1 MHLMFEMKEISM
13 RYAAILLISGM
24 LVLAAGCEPDPQAV
38 KLDRQLV
45 TTYGD
50 ESVSNAV
57 LVQHT
62 VYPYH
67 FEIGGADL
75 NTLGEK
81 DLTVLAGHFVK
92 YPGPLNVRRGPE
104 VKALYRARVDTVKQ
118 FLLDAGVD
126 GRRVNISDDL
136 AGGDGLTSNEVVIIV
151 NEAYGATEAFERQSI
166 GSGN

>member
-1 MHLMFEMKEISM
+1 M

-45 TTYGD
+45 TTYGN
-50 ESVSNAV
+50 ESVNNAI
-57 LVQHT
+57 LVQRT

-75 NTLGEK
+75 NTLGER
-81 DLTVLAGHFVK
+81 DLGVLAGHFTK
-92 YPGPLNVRRGPE
+92 YPGAMNVRRGAE
-104 VKALYRARVDTVKQ
+104 SKSLYKARVAVVRQ

-126 GRRVNISDDL
+126 GRRVAIENDL
-136 AGGDGLTSNEVVIIV
+136 PGGDGLTSHEVAIII
-151 NEAYGATEAFERQSI
+151 NEAFGETAEFERESF
-166 GSGN
+166 SVSD